1 MAGQDQFRQRES
13 STLSVDGAL
22 VRIGT
27 STAGG
32 VAVGGA
38 VGALLGIAGS
48 GVGATIGG
56 AIGFIASVADTV
68 RTKSGK

>member
-1 MAGQDQFRQRES
+1 MAGQDHLGQRES
-13 STLSVDGAL
+13 SSPSVEGAL

-32 VAVGGA
+32 AAFGSA

-56 AIGFIASVADTV
+56 TIGFIASVADTV